1 MPSRRDDLAEQSQV
15 QKLTPWVQKLG
26 FRNSE
31 TTIQQLLLADSE
43 TCFVRIRN
51 YLFLLGSGTMAGS
64 ETGFVGFRHYVFRV
78 QKLFLAGSETHFVGF
93 RNYLCLVHATLD
105 QFQFFFSISG
115 FRNYGIRNYGF
126 GREVGGF
133 SDVRFDVL
141 PKHRFVSTHGPRE
154 LPNLTPT

>member
-31 TTIQQLLLADSE
+31 TTIQQLLL
-43 TCFVRIRN
+43 
-51 YLFLLGSGTMAGS
+51 AGS